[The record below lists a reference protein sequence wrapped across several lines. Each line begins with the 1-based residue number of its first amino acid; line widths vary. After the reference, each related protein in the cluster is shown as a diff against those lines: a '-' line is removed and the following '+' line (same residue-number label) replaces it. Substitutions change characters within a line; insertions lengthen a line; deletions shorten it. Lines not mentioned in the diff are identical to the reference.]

1 MMDGKPVP
9 VFTAAQWERTP
20 SAWLVGRR
28 PAEGAD
34 QFSSSSRS

>member
-9 VFTAAQWERTP
+9 AFTAAQWARIP
-20 SAWLVGRR
+20 SAWLAGRR

-34 QFSSSSRS
+34 RFSSSSRS